1 MSTPSITVLN
11 CVGSEVQWNAPIYDL
26 AAVTQIILQRLL
38 LFTGEWWASLADGLP
53 LWQAID
59 GQPAGAAAQNQMEAL
74 ISQRILATP
83 FVISLSSVAIAF
95 NQQTRQFSYSA
106 QVKTQFGVVPLSNIP
121 IPGGLQ

>member
-53 LWQAID
+53 LWQAIA

-106 QVKTQFGVVPLSNIP
+106 QVQTQFGVVPLSNIP